1 MTLVGNRRVL
11 RVGRAAGAGQWDCVI
26 VGPAA
31 DRTSRSFHS
40 DVPSVVVGGGRPSAI
55 RGTVMSRTSSLD
67 TPVMF
72 DPTKLL
78 ADALGEHVAAT
89 YRRVFGSREPRYA
102 EVLEDVARFTVE
114 RIGGSDALY
123 HDGQH
128 TALVTMVA
136 QDILL
141 GRSVTERLTPE
152 DWLHAI
158 LAALYHDVG
167 YVRGICSSDEAKRF
181 VAAANVSLM
190 ELPRGASDAALTPYH
205 LERSKI
211 AVRERFHDHPFVDAE
226 RIARAVELTRFPVP
240 VAAEHGDNVTEAGY
254 LRAADLIGQLDD
266 PLYPRKLNALF
277 HEFAEVG
284 LSAKL
289 GYQTPADLA
298 ERYPSFFWI
307 QVEPV
312 HGEAI
317 LALDKTIEGRRW
329 VANLYAHVF
338 AIKHDRRRLGPHVG

>member
-1 MTLVGNRRVL
+1 
-11 RVGRAAGAGQWDCVI
+11 
-26 VGPAA
+26 
-31 DRTSRSFHS
+31 
-40 DVPSVVVGGGRPSAI
+40 
-55 RGTVMSRTSSLD
+55 
-67 TPVMF
+67 MF

-78 ADALGEHVAAT
+78 ANALGEHVAAT

-102 EVLEDVARFTVE
+102 EVLEDVARFIVE

-141 GRSVTERLTPE
+141 GRSVNERLTPE

-167 YVRGICSSDEAKRF
+167 YVRGICSGDEAGRF
-181 VAAANVSLM
+181 VAAADGSLV

-205 LERSKI
+205 VERSKI
-211 AVRERFHDHPFVDAE
+211 AVRERFAEHSFVDAE

-240 VAAEHGDNVTEAGY
+240 FAVEHGGTATEAGY
-254 LRAADLIGQLDD
+254 LRAADLIGQLGD

-284 LSAKL
+284 LNARL
-289 GYQTPADLA
+289 GYATPADLA
-298 ERYPSFFWI
+298 ERYPAFFWS

-312 HGEAI
+312 LGDAI
-317 LALDKTIEGRRW
+317 LALDKTVEGRRW

-338 AIKHDRRRLGPHVG
+338 AIEHDRRRMGPHQG